1 VDGETDRFESVA
13 VLNNN
18 TWYHVA
24 VVFDGSADP
33 SERVRLYVNGQL
45 DTVHAETSAT
55 VTPSSAA
62 VEVGNLP
69 NGGQSF
75 IGVIDEVAF
84 WKRSLSAAEV
94 LSLYQ

>member
-1 VDGETDRFESVA
+1 VDGEDDRFESVA

-33 SERVRLYVNGQL
+33 AARVRLYLNGQL
-45 DTVHAETSAT
+45 DSVHAETSST
-55 VTPSSAA
+55 VTPSDAA
-62 VEVGNLP
+62 VDIGNLP
-69 NGGQSF
+69 NGGDMF
-75 IGVIDEVAF
+75 IGAIDEVAF

-94 LSLYQ
+94 LSLSQ